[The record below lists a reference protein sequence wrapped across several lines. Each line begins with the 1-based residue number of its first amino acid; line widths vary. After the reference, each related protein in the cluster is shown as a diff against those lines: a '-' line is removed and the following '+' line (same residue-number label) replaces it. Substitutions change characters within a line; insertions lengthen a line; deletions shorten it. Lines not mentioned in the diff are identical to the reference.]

1 MPDVVS
7 QAGKS
12 RSVISLA
19 LSRNTLSPDRSYE
32 LSRPPTTLKINK
44 QNKTKIRQPSCS
56 YVLYRD
62 HNEGISR

>member
-19 LSRNTLSPDRSYE
+19 LSRNILSPDRSYA
-32 LSRPPTTLKINK
+32 LKRPPTTLN
-44 QNKTKIRQPSCS
+44 
-56 YVLYRD
+56 
-62 HNEGISR
+62 ISRKIKY